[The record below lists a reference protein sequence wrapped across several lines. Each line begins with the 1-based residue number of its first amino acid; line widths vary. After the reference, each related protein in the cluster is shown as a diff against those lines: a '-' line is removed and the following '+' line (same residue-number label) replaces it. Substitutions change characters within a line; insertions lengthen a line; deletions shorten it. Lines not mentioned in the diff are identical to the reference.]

1 MGVRVKTSRPRT
13 FAEHERRSGENNMPN
28 EEWIKTL
35 EDGRLVKFTNQTL
48 QDVGAFITAQIEKN
62 EIVYSI
68 VLDDLKNELSRHEVE
83 NRFKAELAKR

>member
-1 MGVRVKTSRPRT
+1 LKYRLGQVDQELSRQSNAAHT
-13 FAEHERRSGENNMPN
+13 VTNMPT

-48 QDVGAFITAQIEKN
+48 MDVGAFITAQIEKN

-68 VLDDLKNELSRHEVE
+68 VLDDVKKPMSRREVE
-83 NRFKAELAKR
+83 NRFKAELAKT

>member
-1 MGVRVKTSRPRT
+1 
-13 FAEHERRSGENNMPN
+13 MPD

-35 EDGRLVKFTNQTL
+35 EDGRLVKFTNHTL
-48 QDVGAFITAQIEKN
+48 TDIGAFITAQIEKN

-68 VLDDLKNELSRHEVE
+68 VLDQLKNALSRHEVE

>member
-1 MGVRVKTSRPRT
+1 
-13 FAEHERRSGENNMPN
+13 MPI
-28 EEWIKTL
+28 EEWIRTL

-68 VLDDLKNELSRHEVE
+68 VLDDIKKPMSRHEVE
-83 NRFKAELAKR
+83 NRFKAELAKT